1 MDCLLSLSLARQRCR
16 RLHSWRYF
24 EYNRRMH
31 KDSPSGIWA
40 QAATG
45 VQQASSFDEL
55 RTLEEGGGLWAW
67 IKERVNLA
75 LYCPQPSSDVV
86 ASRLTGREGV
96 YYVLKNPD
104 ASQYLKLDE
113 EDYFLWTQMDGQRTV
128 KDLVVVYFSHFGAFA
143 FGRVSQL
150 VRALRWGGFFVDQP
164 IDVLAQ
170 VQTELAARELVRRGE
185 KLVAAFVQHEFLIP
199 GVDTFFSRLYRYTFL
214 FFTWPAQLFL
224 LALVLLGS
232 LVFVDTLVTGEV
244 PLLTVGDSYWLGL
257 AALLLIYAVLIVIHE
272 SAHGLTTKHYGRQVR
287 RGGFLIYYGYPAFFV
302 DTMDMWLENRRA
314 RIAVSWA
321 GPHSGLVIGALCA
334 LLSRAW
340 PASALGP
347 WLFKGAFVAYVSVL
361 INLNPL
367 LELDGY
373 FILIDL
379 LDVPLLRQRAF
390 GFVRHQLWV
399 ELRDAWHKWRQGQ
412 ADWLAG
418 FTQEERLLAGF
429 GLLAAVYTLYSLLV
443 ALYFWQTRVLTALR
457 ELWGRP
463 GWLNQLLFFL
473 LLGAVLIP
481 LGAALLAWGR
491 RTWAWLEAR
500 DFFERE
506 RNVHLT
512 MLALLALLVLGPVLI
527 YDPWWSL
534 YLAWMPPVLFAGSVL
549 GWIRAA
555 QRYRGAEFQR
565 MFWALAVAVGLLGL
579 AALLRAFTGASGVGI
594 NEIDGVYALG
604 RVATLPLVVA
614 GLMGLSGVDLRAG
627 PPWERG
633 AMVALIIVSGLAAA
647 VVARWSA
654 RQPLRPALL
663 SVTALYLALL
673 FVATALPNL
682 VAFARTRFIAPWL
695 ALTAAAL
702 LMGGSVLLRAMPHSP
717 APNSDIDRWLAL
729 LLAGLWALAAW
740 LYNLAHRRIRF
751 ERATWAKAT
760 VLGDEARL
768 SQAFARF
775 FAGFFALFQETFGTR
790 RAGAVDDALDVMS
803 VTADWDVEV
812 DAGRVND
819 ELDLS
824 ALTIWEQADRYREV
838 LARTVDLIDN
848 VSGSPF
854 VARAAQAAYDSLPW
868 PEREVLGHY
877 VLTGTAWGAA
887 IAHQFAA
894 HQDAR
899 RRLVRAQPLFR
910 HCNERALTLIVAALR
925 DQRVPAGTVLAH
937 QNAAVD
943 RFILI
948 QSGEVEVWQRDP
960 DTGLSRV
967 VEELRRGASLGQ
979 EAFFGVG
986 HYDAT
991 YRTSVPSDL
1000 LILDAAA
1007 CHRLVRSGVALA
1019 TRVGVALKVVRLL
1032 SGMPL
1037 FNHLSPQ
1044 QLSALS
1050 SQMRRRTFY
1059 GRQVVVHEGEERHS
1073 LYVVVK
1079 GEVEAIKDQAAEGE
1093 TVVHVYTPGE
1103 HFGEYALFADT
1114 PYQFTYRTRCP
1125 STLLV
1130 LDEATFDHLVTQS
1143 ERMADYV
1150 EQVGSGRLLSV
1161 QHY

>member
-1 MDCLLSLSLARQRCR
+1 M
-16 RLHSWRYF
+16 
-24 EYNRRMH
+24 E
-31 KDSPSGIWA
+31 KVSPSGIWV
-40 QAATG
+40 QVAAG
-45 VQQASSFDEL
+45 VQQVP
-55 RTLEEGGGLWAW
+55 EEGGGLWAW

-75 LYCPQPSSDVV
+75 LYRPQPSSGVV

-96 YYVLKNPD
+96 YYVLKTPD

-128 KDLVVVYFSHFGAFA
+128 KDLVVVYFSQYGAFA

-150 VRALRWGGFFVDQP
+150 VRALRWGGFLVDQP
-164 IDVLAQ
+164 MDVLSQ
-170 VQTELAARELVRRGE
+170 VQAALAARELVSRGE
-185 KLVAAFVQHEFLIP
+185 KLIAAFVQHEFLIP
-199 GVDTFFSRLYRYTFL
+199 GVDTFFSRLYRYAFWL
-214 FFTWPAQLFL
+214 FTWPVQLLFL
-224 LALVLLGS
+224 GLVLLGS
-232 LVFVDTLVTGEV
+232 LIFVDTLIAGEV
-244 PLLTVGDSYWLGL
+244 PLLTVGQSYWLGL
-257 AALLLIYAVLIVIHE
+257 AALLVIHAVLIVIHE

-334 LLSRAW
+334 LLSWAW
-340 PASALGP
+340 PASALSP

-361 INLNPL
+361 VNLNPL

-373 FILIDL
+373 FILIDW
-379 LDVPLLRQRAF
+379 LDVPMLRQRAF
-390 GFVRHQLWV
+390 GFVRHHLWA
-399 ELRDAWHKWRQGQ
+399 ELRDAWPTWRQGQ

-457 ELWGRP
+457 ELWTRT
-463 GWLNQLLFFL
+463 GWFNQLLFFL
-473 LLGAVLIP
+473 LLGAILIP
-481 LGAALLAWGR
+481 LGVALLAWGR
-491 RTWAWLEAR
+491 RVWAWLEAR
-500 DFFERE
+500 DFFQRE
-506 RNVHLT
+506 RNVRLT
-512 MLALLALLVLGPVLI
+512 LLAGLAVLVLGPVLI
-527 YDPWWSL
+527 YDPWWSR
-534 YLAWMPPVLFAGSVL
+534 YLAWMPPLLFAGAVW
-549 GWIRAA
+549 GWIRVAR
-555 QRYRGAEFQR
+555 RYRGAEFQR
-565 MFWALAVAVGLLGL
+565 VFWALAVTTGLLGL
-579 AALLRAFTGASGVGI
+579 AASLRAFAGTVAVG
-594 NEIDGVYALG
+594 IDGVYALG
-604 RVATLPLVVA
+604 RVATLPLAVA
-614 GLMGLSGVDLRAG
+614 GFMSLSGVDLRAG

-633 AMVALIIVSGLAAA
+633 AVVAWVVVSGLAVA

-654 RQPLRPALL
+654 QQPLGPALL
-663 SVTALYLALL
+663 SVTALYLVWL

-682 VAFARTRFIAPWL
+682 VAFAHTRFAFSWL
-695 ALTAAAL
+695 ALVGAAL
-702 LMGGSVLLRAMPHSP
+702 LIGGMVLLRATPRPP
-717 APNSDIDRWLAL
+717 APSSDIDRWLAL
-729 LLAGLWALAAW
+729 LLAGLWVLAAW
-740 LYNLAHRRIRF
+740 LYDLTSRRIRF
-751 ERATWAKAT
+751 ERATWAPAA

-768 SQAFARF
+768 RQAFGRF
-775 FAGFFALFQETFGTR
+775 FAGFFALFQGAFGTR
-790 RAGAVDDALDVMS
+790 RAQSVDDALDVMS
-803 VTADWDVEV
+803 VTADWDIEV

-824 ALTIWEQADRYREV
+824 VLTIWEQADRYREV

-848 VSGSPF
+848 VAGSLF

-877 VLTGTAWGAA
+877 VLAGTSWGTA

-894 HQDAR
+894 HQGVR

-910 HCNERALTLIVAALR
+910 HCNERALSLIIAALR
-925 DQRVPAGTVLAH
+925 DKRVPEGTLLAR
-937 QNAAVD
+937 QGAAVD

-948 QSGEVEVWQRDP
+948 QSGEVEVWRRDP
-960 DTGLSRV
+960 DTGVSRPV
-967 VEELRRGASLGQ
+967 GELRRGASLGR

-1019 TRVGVALKVVRLL
+1019 TRVGVALEVVRLL

-1037 FNHLSPQ
+1037 FHHLSPQ

-1050 SQMRRRTFY
+1050 NQMRRRTFY
-1059 GRQVVVHEGEERHS
+1059 GRQVVAREGEERHS
-1073 LYVVVK
+1073 LYVVVQ
-1079 GEVEAIKDQAAEGE
+1079 GEVEALKNQAAEGE
-1093 TVVHVYTPGE
+1093 TVAHVYTPGE

-1114 PYQFTYRTRCP
+1114 PYQFTYRTRGP
-1125 STLLV
+1125 STLLA
-1130 LDEATFDHLVTQS
+1130 LDEATFDRLVTQS
-1143 ERMADYV
+1143 ERMANYV

-1161 QHY
+1161 QHYRPV